1 MPRVMP
7 LACPAPGR
15 FPCLTDSNPLSAADV
30 MLLAFLDEQLPEDSL
45 MLVGRRAGQQLA
57 EADVHLVP

>member
-1 MPRVMP
+1 
-7 LACPAPGR
+7 
-15 FPCLTDSNPLSAADV
+15 